1 MLLGGIDE
9 AGRGSVA
16 GPLVVAGV
24 CVEKADLAELKELGV
39 RDSKLL
45 SPQKRGTLYTEIL
58 RLSRNAIPF
67 YIQPEEIDEYVRR
80 GKKYRR
86 LNYLEAIY
94 MAKVV
99 DSLDAD
105 KVIVDAADTNPGRFG
120 REIAELARRKCEI
133 VSEHHADRNHV
144 VVSAASIVAKVERD
158 RAVEKLRRK
167 YGDFGSGYP
176 HDARTKKF
184 LLNWLEVKGF
194 KPDFAR
200 KSWKSWSNWL
210 QQTL

>member
-1 MLLGGIDE
+1 M
-9 AGRGSVA
+9 
-16 GPLVVAGV
+16 
-24 CVEKADLAELKELGV
+24 
-39 RDSKLL
+39 L
-45 SPQKRGTLYTEIL
+45 SPQKRGVLYTEIL
-58 RLSRNAIPF
+58 RISRVSVPF
-67 YIQPEEIDEYVRR
+67 YIQPAEIDQYVRL
-80 GKKYRR
+80 GKKYRK

-105 KVIVDAADTNPGRFG
+105 RVIVDAADTNAGRFG
-120 REIAELARRKCEI
+120 RDIAGLAVKKCEI

-158 RAVEKLRRK
+158 RAVKRLHRK

-176 HDARTKKF
+176 HDVRTKKF
-184 LLNWLEVKGF
+184 LLAWFELKGF
-194 KPDFAR
+194 MPDFAR
-200 KSWKSWSNWL
+200 KSWKSWNKWL